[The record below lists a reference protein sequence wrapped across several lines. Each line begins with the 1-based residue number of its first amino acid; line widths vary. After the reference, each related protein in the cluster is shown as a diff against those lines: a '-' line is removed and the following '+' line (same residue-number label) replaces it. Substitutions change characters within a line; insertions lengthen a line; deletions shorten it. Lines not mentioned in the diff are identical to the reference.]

1 MEVLLL
7 AVAVLATSLYAGC
20 LDVRT
25 KKLEEDVENL
35 IHIAKLQQKLLDN
48 FTNDYDTEQIHRQ
61 EAYKKEKELSDRIAR
76 VYGRNKE

>member
-1 MEVLLL
+1 MEIILL

-35 IHIAKLQQKLLDN
+35 IHIATLQQKLLDN
-48 FTNDYDTEQIHRQ
+48 VSERADMNREKINQII
-61 EAYKKEKELSDRIAR
+61 KMKWNS
-76 VYGRNKE
+76 VYGKAVQDGK